1 MNKII
6 AFPGRGGNKEEA
18 PQPSSETVKQQER
31 STVLFEFQPRSEQPF
46 LYNGVTI
53 PRGADLYDTSQILLN
68 NEPADV
74 FLEEAKVMETEE
86 EGKNL
91 RGELQ
96 KTLLFAR
103 AAYIEATVPV
113 DDRHETKR
121 RLVAYTKKLSDTEQ
135 DPALRL
141 EARILESDI
150 EGVSRAERDGEVDLY
165 VGIAIPR
172 ASALYD
178 EEELTFTAIS
188 VSNVTASLMEAHYD
202 MDEQRQKTM
211 ENLQARLLRARESY
225 IRINS
230 SVSTQD
236 NALRELAE
244 RAWSTAR
251 EFELPQLN
259 LEVQDLLESVVGAVR
274 AADIF
279 KSFYDREEVYDREA
293 IRRELDEIARNTKR
307 KDGEEGGEKKSNPKE
322 KSHDDNRSRFRII
335 K

>member
-1 MNKII
+1 
-6 AFPGRGGNKEEA
+6 
-18 PQPSSETVKQQER
+18 
-31 STVLFEFQPRSEQPF
+31 
-46 LYNGVTI
+46 
-53 PRGADLYDTSQILLN
+53 
-68 NEPADV
+68 
-74 FLEEAKVMETEE
+74 
-86 EGKNL
+86 
-91 RGELQ
+91 
-96 KTLLFAR
+96 
-103 AAYIEATVPV
+103 
-113 DDRHETKR
+113 
-121 RLVAYTKKLSDTEQ
+121 
-135 DPALRL
+135 
-141 EARILESDI
+141 
-150 EGVSRAERDGEVDLY
+150 
-165 VGIAIPR
+165 
-172 ASALYD
+172 
-178 EEELTFTAIS
+178 
-188 VSNVTASLMEAHYD
+188 MEAHYD

-293 IRRELDEIARNTKR
+293 IRRELDEIARTTKR